1 MIRASDADGP
11 VTHTLVSS
19 GADGS
24 WSHEESGRRAKSSSS
39 LSPARAAPTEKRNLA
54 EQEMMECETTAC
66 SASAEIHEQ
75 YDEPQALAEE
85 SVSASR
91 VEGDAP
97 RGSRPSGESGPSG
110 DDAD

>member
-24 WSHEESGRRAKSSSS
+24 WLHEESGRRAKSSS
-39 LSPARAAPTEKRNLA
+39 LSPARAAPAERRNLV
-54 EQEMMECETTAC
+54 EKEMECEATAC
-66 SASAEIHEQ
+66 CSSSAAINEQ
-75 YDEPQALAEE
+75 YDEPQALAEQ
-85 SVSASR
+85 SASASR
-91 VEGDAP
+91 MEGGATG
-97 RGSRPSGESGPSG
+97 GSRPSG